1 MKAVLHHILKSH
13 IENEKLL
20 AILID
25 PDKMEVEELPAF
37 LHQVHQSVA
46 THIFLGGST
55 DENSKTDSL
64 AKAIKAQS
72 QLPLILFPG
81 DVSQLTEHA
90 DALFFLSLI
99 SGDNAEY
106 LIKKQVKAVS
116 KLRDSNLEVL
126 STGYLLIENGK
137 ITSVEK
143 VTGTKPM
150 SRNNI
155 QLIVDTAKAGELL
168 GMKLIYLEAGSGAT
182 HPISA
187 EIIKAVKSELKVPL
201 IIGGGIKSK
210 AQLDAAYSAGA
221 DMVVI
226 GTAFEEDLKFF
237 NEIKKVVSSSITN
250 VITTQ

>member
-1 MKAVLHHILKSH
+1 MLVLKSLLKQ
-13 IENEKLL
+13 IISGQKLL
-20 AILID
+20 TVLID
-25 PDKMEVEELPAF
+25 PDKMEVEQLPTF
-37 LHQVHQSVA
+37 LHHVHQSVA

-55 DENSKTDSL
+55 DEASKTDSL

-72 QLPLILFPG
+72 HLPLVLFPG
-81 DVSQLTEHA
+81 DVSQLTSHA
-90 DALFFLSLI
+90 DALLFLSLI

-106 LIKKQVKAVS
+106 LIKKQVAAVS
-116 KLRDSNLEVL
+116 KLRDSQLEVIP
-126 STGYLLIENGK
+126 TGYLLIENRK
-137 ITSVEK
+137 ITTVER

-150 SRNNI
+150 SRKNI

-168 GMKLIYLEAGSGAT
+168 GMKLIYLEAGSGAA

-226 GTAFEEDLKFF
+226 GTAFEENLKFF
-237 NEIKKVVSSSITN
+237 NEIKKVTSPSITHEIIN
-250 VITTQ
+250 P

>member
-55 DENSKTDSL
+55 DETSKTDSL

-90 DALFFLSLI
+90 DALLFLSLI

-187 EIIKAVKSELKVPL
+187 EIIEAVKSELKVPL